1 MCRNTRCA
9 DCTCSPS
16 ECQISET
23 PAGLSYLPPRNL
35 LLLVR
40 GPYDGQL
47 LCAVAYILNNQV
59 QADNPGLCQDIF
71 GPTKKGEGR
80 RSYIG
85 FLRFEEWCI
94 SEKCLALEDAW
105 ESCNSLNSILHDFFR
120 GLCLPECYYVELSG
134 YCGCFDE
141 AWDVAEL
148 LYDVLAGVVLT
159 CQYGDAEGHL
169 ALELL
174 GRLHTVEAG
183 VSVGRTNV
191 ADLADFF
198 DCLVDVVWSVRF
210 QAQD

>member
-1 MCRNTRCA
+1 
-9 DCTCSPS
+9 
-16 ECQISET
+16 
-23 PAGLSYLPPRNL
+23 
-35 LLLVR
+35 
-40 GPYDGQL
+40 
-47 LCAVAYILNNQV
+47 
-59 QADNPGLCQDIF
+59 
-71 GPTKKGEGR
+71 
-80 RSYIG
+80 
-85 FLRFEEWCI
+85 FEEWCI

-105 ESCNSLNSILHDFFR
+105 ESCNSLNGILHDFFR

-183 VSVGRTNV
+183 VSVGCAYV
-191 ADLADFF
+191 ADLAEFF
-198 DCLVDVVWSVRF
+198 DCRVDVLWGVRG
-210 QAQD
+210 QAKNEGVCACGRCVDVGLAVARCLPDHFLRCAPLGGRD

>member
-1 MCRNTRCA
+1 MFVFSIRIRHTR
-9 DCTCSPS
+9 
-16 ECQISET
+16 
-23 PAGLSYLPPRNL
+23 
-35 LLLVR
+35 
-40 GPYDGQL
+40 
-47 LCAVAYILNNQV
+47 
-59 QADNPGLCQDIF
+59 
-71 GPTKKGEGR
+71 
-80 RSYIG
+80 YIG
-85 FLRFEEWCI
+85 DWSSDVCSSDLCV

-105 ESCNSLNSILHDFFR
+105 ESCNSLNGILHDFFR

-183 VSVGRTNV
+183 VSVGRPYVT
-191 ADLADFF
+191 DLADFF
-198 DCLVDVVWSVRF
+198 DCLIDVVWSVWL

>member
-1 MCRNTRCA
+1 MQYLTSLQTTSRVRPSVPKKVLGEPRFILVQLIREPEVAFRVIVKLLTRIF
-9 DCTCSPS
+9 TSPDV
-16 ECQISET
+16 
-23 PAGLSYLPPRNL
+23 LSDPQKR
-35 LLLVR
+35 
-40 GPYDGQL
+40 
-47 LCAVAYILNNQV
+47 
-59 QADNPGLCQDIF
+59 
-71 GPTKKGEGR
+71 GEGR
-80 RSYIG
+80 RSYTG
-85 FLRFEEWCI
+85 FLRFEEWCV

-159 CQYGDAEGHL
+159 CQYGDAEVRVPPDGL
-169 ALELL
+169 A
-174 GRLHTVEAG
+174 RLHTVEAG

-198 DCLVDVVWSVRF
+198 DCLVDVLWSVRF